1 MKYNII
7 CKFNKGCYPMNNYDD
22 IEVQY
27 FNTVKEAVRVIYTK
41 KDFYKVRVDDVVAI
55 FSDIK
60 DSTKISNNKN
70 KAQYSDVLEYF
81 SKSFVN
87 IHEKYGVEFID
98 LNGDGGIALYGGD
111 NQINAF
117 NAAKELN
124 DYFKFN
130 DYNLT
135 ISTGMAIGNLLGTK
149 ISNNTVN
156 SINYIWA
163 GKTINT
169 AASISKSIKAK
180 KKGNNKNV
188 GISSRLFNSLSNV
201 LKFDELRK
209 WEYNKGTLNNDSE
222 DVGYKS
228 YHYLKNE
235 NN

>member
-1 MKYNII
+1 
-7 CKFNKGCYPMNNYDD
+7 MNNYDD

-81 SKSFVN
+81 SKSFVK

-98 LNGDGGIALYGGD
+98 LNGDGGIALYSGD

-169 AASISKSIKAK
+169 AASISKSIKLK
-180 KKGNNKNV
+180 KNGNDKNV
-188 GISSRLFNSLSNV
+188 GISTRLFNSLLEK
-201 LKFDELRK
+201 LKNGEIKK
-209 WEYNKGTLNNDSE
+209 WQDNKYSLNNDRE
-222 DVGYKS
+222 DTEYQA

-235 NN
+235 NNIV